1 MLVFII
7 SVYRVFFIM
16 QVLVPTDGGRY
27 DVDLRRRQRQSVY
40 WEEPSSE
47 VRRCSWF
54 YKGEG
59 DRWYLP
65 YDETTAATL
74 EVCYYTLGILILQIA
89 SLCMCTKVA

>member
-1 MLVFII
+1 M
-7 SVYRVFFIM
+7 
-16 QVLVPTDGGRY
+16 PTDGGRY
-27 DVDLRRRQRQSVY
+27 DVDLHSRLRQSVY

-47 VRRCSWF
+47 VRHCSWF

-74 EVCYYTLGILILQIA
+74 EVC
-89 SLCMCTKVA
+89 SSPK